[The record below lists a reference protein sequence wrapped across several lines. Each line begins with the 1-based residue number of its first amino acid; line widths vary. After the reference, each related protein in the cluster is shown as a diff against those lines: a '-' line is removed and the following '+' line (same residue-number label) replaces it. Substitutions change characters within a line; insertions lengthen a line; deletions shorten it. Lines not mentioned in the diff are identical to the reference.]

1 MEPDSNQQS
10 STSVTR
16 RMVDLPDGSSGLG
29 RVISSMAGRCR
40 SVIST
45 PKSACSS
52 ASEPY
57 TSVRGNSG
65 LSDFH
70 TGIGLPQYR
79 LRLIDQ
85 SRVFSSHLP
94 NWPCLTCSGTQ
105 VIRSLSFS
113 ISSLIAVVETNQDVT
128 A

>member
-1 MEPDSNQQS
+1 MTD
-10 STSVTR
+10 R
-16 RMVDLPDGSSGLG
+16 PDGSSGLG
-29 RVISSMAGRCR
+29 RVSSSMAGRCR
-40 SVIST
+40 SVTVT

-105 VIRSLSFS
+105 VICSFSLSIWS
-113 ISSLIAVVETNQDVT
+113 RMAVVETNHEVT
-128 A
+128 AM